1 VQRHRPHSTHHDKER
16 GTERKT
22 VIRLK
27 STMTEWGW
35 PVESRSD
42 LLFALLSNPA
52 FAGIGEEFIAET
64 LEQMEAEDTPTEFET
79 VGDLSEYILQHYF

>member
-1 VQRHRPHSTHHDKER
+1 
-16 GTERKT
+16 
-22 VIRLK
+22 
-27 STMTEWGW
+27 
-35 PVESRSD
+35 